1 MHIYE
6 KSRPTGKVSGIMANT
21 IELKQQIAQG
31 EYDAAFAKLYGA
43 DAVQEQRKR
52 YTDLIDEFEKKYGT
66 NRTVRLYSAPGRTE
80 IGGNHTDHQH
90 GRVLAGSVNIDMI
103 AAAAPNSLNQLR
115 VQSEGYDLC
124 VIDLADLAARKEE
137 ENTTMSLLRGECE
150 AFRQRGAA
158 LSGLDVYVASNVP
171 KGSGVSS
178 SAAFEVLI
186 GVILND
192 CFMTKKVS
200 PIEIAQIGQWAENV
214 YFGKPCGLMDQMAS
228 SVGNIIT
235 IDFADPA
242 HPDVEPVQVDFSKAG
257 LALCIL
263 DSCADH
269 ADLTDEYAA
278 VPAEC
283 RAVAAVCGG
292 EVLRDVPFDTFLAK
306 LPECR
311 RQCGD
316 RAVLRAFHF
325 YADNDRVPQQVAAL
339 RSGDFDAFLQLV
351 TASGDSSWEY
361 LQNVIPAGY
370 KEHQEMGVTIAA
382 AKHYLQGKG
391 AVRVHGGGFA
401 GTAQAFVPVDMLADF
416 KSHMEAILG
425 EGRCHVLSI
434 RPEGGAVL

>member
-1 MHIYE
+1 MMKPISIWKQELSDGVHTARLASLYCCAPEQTPAQAARYE
-6 KSRPTGKVSGIMANT
+6 
-21 IELKQQIAQG
+21 
-31 EYDAAFAKLYGA
+31 
-43 DAVQEQRKR
+43 AVLNGLEA
-52 YTDLIDEFEKKYGT
+52 TFGT
-66 NRTVRLYSAPGRTE
+66 HAEAGLYSAPGRTE

-214 YFGKPCGLMDQMAS
+214 YF
-228 SVGNIIT
+228 
-235 IDFADPA
+235 

-339 RSGDFDAFLQLV
+339 RGGDFDVFLQLV

-416 KSHMEAILG
+416 KAHMEAILG